1 MITKCKIDFL
11 QEAINLIYIPYTW
24 RNAWKVI
31 FHFSIVDDD
40 VVRFVWD
47 LPERRW
53 LYRYHYMGKLLMMYD
68 RFSDIEHA
76 VLFSM
81 YCFHLFPHWEVCL
94 GIYAILRLIS
104 FMVYSN
110 TKMYK
115 CYAVR
120 TVLPTII
127 SGLFCSAVAWVPCII
142 AWNNDP
148 LVLLPICECLA
159 WSAGYLVAL
168 VVAYR
173 KLWIVDL
180 DVLFELRD
188 DRWVYR
194 YYSYKRFL
202 MINDRL
208 YDILVVGLFTFYI
221 LESVPHSPLCLII
234 CIFSR
239 LISFALYSNTKIR
252 KCYAVRTVLPAIL
265 SLLCMITLWAP
276 FIIAWIND
284 TFVILPFFIFLVM
297 SLVYVIHFLAICN
310 KNR

>member
-1 MITKCKIDFL
+1 M
-11 QEAINLIYIPYTW
+11 YIPYIW
-24 RNAWKVI
+24 RNVFCNPWKVI
-31 FHFSIVDDD
+31 FLLNIVNDD
-40 VVRFVWD
+40 VVRFVWE
-47 LPERRW
+47 LTERRW
-53 LYRYHYMGKLLMMYD
+53 FYRYHYLRRYLMLFD
-68 RFSDIEHA
+68 RLGDIEYT

-81 YCFHLFPHWEVCL
+81 YCYHSFPHWDVCL
-94 GIYAILRLIS
+94 CIYVTLRLIS
-104 FMVYSN
+104 FTVYSN
-110 TKMYK
+110 TKLYK

-208 YDILVVGLFTFYI
+208 YDILLVGLFTFYLLKSI
-221 LESVPHSPLCLII
+221 PYWSVCFVI
-234 CIFSR
+234 CISSR
-239 LISFALYSNTKIR
+239 LISFAPYSNTKMW
-252 KCYAVRTVLPAIL
+252 KCYAIRTVLPIIL
-265 SLLCMITLWAP
+265 SLLCMIALWTP
-276 FIIAWIND
+276 FILDWINQA
-284 TFVILPFFIFLVM
+284 FVILPFFIFLLM
-297 SLVYVIHFLAICN
+297 SLVYVLHFLAICS